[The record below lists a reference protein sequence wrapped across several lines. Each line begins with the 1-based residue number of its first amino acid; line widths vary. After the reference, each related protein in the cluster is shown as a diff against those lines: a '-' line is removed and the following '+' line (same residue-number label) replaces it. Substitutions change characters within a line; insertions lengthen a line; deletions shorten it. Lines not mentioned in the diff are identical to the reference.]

1 MKGNVT
7 GEESLK
13 QGCVIF
19 SAEKENLDSRAQK
32 LGFSSLAL
40 LTNTTRENTPVI
52 RLTPVFSRQ
61 FWTVHLRSHLV
72 TFHVK
77 VQRTV

>member
-1 MKGNVT
+1 MGICYVFR
-7 GEESLK
+7 EVHS
-13 QGCVIF
+13 
-19 SAEKENLDSRAQK
+19 KEILISRAQK
-32 LGFSSLAL
+32 QILVASQSLAL
-40 LTNTTRENTPVI
+40 LINTTRENTPVI

-61 FWTVHLRSHLV
+61 FLTVHHRSHLV